1 MRYADYRD
9 SGKYTIQYT
18 EITADGSLIDTT
30 ITRQSSSLTIDGL
43 GAQLGVP
50 FVGYKVAAALH
61 EGASWDSKTYQQLH
75 DAIIAGPDA

>member
-9 SGKYTIQYT
+9 RGKYTVQYT
-18 EITADGSLIDTT
+18 EIASDGTLSNHTLTNQT
-30 ITRQSSSLTIDGL
+30 SSLTLDGL

-61 EGASWDSKTYQQLH
+61 EGASWDTKTYKQLH
-75 DAIIAGPDA
+75 DAIIAGPDN

>member
-18 EITADGSLIDTT
+18 EIAADGSLSDYTL
-30 ITRQSSSLTIDGL
+30 TRQTSNLTIDGF
-43 GAQLGVP
+43 GNQLGVP

-61 EGASWDSKTYQQLH
+61 EGASWDSKSYQQLR